1 MKKNI
6 LEKLDNILIKN
17 KFVITFYILLC
28 TIIIINFLAEYV
40 FLGIFELFFM
50 VIFPLATVISIN
62 INRESIFNQ
71 LKYNNNLL
79 LGFSFFLQI
88 SLVPISWLLPIRY
101 EYSEGL
107 INGLIFLNILLIYIL
122 IQQWYLI
129 FDLKSKISM
138 KAKSILASINKLI
151 FILLISFFLV
161 SFLSNFII
169 NLLNINLYSLGFYYV
184 FLPSFQLFI
193 SILIIGSYNIFIN
206 LNTNFIDLFEMYSSN
221 NNYLSTYTT
230 GITNLNTKYKIL
242 KRFYNSNLDGN
253 DLKNS
258 KESFKD
264 LHFSIVQQF
273 NSVKTTRK
281 IFGIIMIIFTPT
293 FIFGII
299 MLVNNSKISNT
310 INQLNDNFKEIFDKG
325 GLNKKP
331 GNLNQEEIMH
341 KTNIEDQLIQLKELL
356 EKRLITKDEYDS
368 KRKQILEKY

>member
-28 TIIIINFLAEYV
+28 TITIINFLTVYILDV
-40 FLGIFELFFM
+40 LFFM

-310 INQLNDNFKEIFDKG
+310 INQLNANFKEIFDKG

-331 GNLNQEEIMH
+331 GNLNQEEIMN
-341 KTNIEDQLIQLKELL
+341 KTNIEDQLIQLKKLL